1 MEFWLGNFKKTR
13 LKMFKK
19 IPFKI
24 AINIILLLIGFIII
38 FHFLVLTQTI
48 PFNIVWG
55 GKLKNESE
63 MIRLETISI
72 TINILLIFVILIKGN
87 YLKLNFSVK
96 LLNAILWLFIL
107 LFALNTI
114 GNLLAESS
122 IETIIFTPMTFIL
135 SILCLRI
142 VIEK

>member
-1 MEFWLGNFKKTR
+1 
-13 LKMFKK
+13 MFKK

>member
-1 MEFWLGNFKKTR
+1 
-13 LKMFKK
+13 MFKK

-63 MIRLETISI
+63 MIRLEAISI

>member
-1 MEFWLGNFKKTR
+1 
-13 LKMFKK
+13 MFKK

-24 AINIILLLIGFIII
+24 TINIILLLIGFIII